1 MKDEDEILSS
11 NPERSK
17 FFPKWNT
24 ADPHFYYL
32 IKDKRK
38 EMRDQMTETEKIL
51 WEELKGNKLGVKF
64 RRQHI
69 IEYFIPDFVALSI
82 KLIVE
87 VDGEIHKFKQ
97 KYDKE
102 REQFLIDK
110 GFRIIRFQNQE
121 ILNNIEMVI
130 NKIKEN
136 I

>member
-1 MKDEDEILSS
+1 
-11 NPERSK
+11 
-17 FFPKWNT
+17 
-24 ADPHFYYL
+24 
-32 IKDKRK
+32 
-38 EMRDQMTETEKIL
+38 MTEAEKIL

-136 I
+136 ICVWNKSVFDPLPPNGGI

>member
-11 NPERSK
+11 SPERFK
-17 FFPKWNT
+17 FSPKWKT
-24 ADPHFYYL
+24 ANPHFYYL

-38 EMRDQMTETEKIL
+38 EMRDQMSEAEKIL
-51 WEELKGNKLGVKF
+51 WKELKGNKLGVKF

-97 KYDKE
+97 KYDKD
-102 REQFLIDK
+102 REQFLIDR
-110 GFRIIRFQNQE
+110 GFRIIRFQNE
-121 ILNNIEMVI
+121 EVFNNIEIVI